1 MPAAAEINNRRKMTE
16 EQKQSILAASAN
28 WSREF
33 LLAKLR
39 EIFSPTPIEELLKIR
54 ISSSLLNDIDEVS
67 AVLKKDISLH
77 GELDSNEK
85 IAYARNLIKENRVT
99 LMSHSETLYSEVI
112 AEINEIKEDNKW
124 RKTQEGKLI
133 IAIEKWIASAYRSM
147 SDDMKGNILIGRN
160 ILDDDPCNI
169 IIGGYSE
176 KMTQSQIE
184 CFFMALKPPVR
195 PFFIIKHQ

>member
-16 EQKQSILAASAN
+16 EQKQSILATIAN

-54 ISSSLLNDIDEVS
+54 ISSYLLNDIDEVS

-77 GELDSNEK
+77 GELDNNEK
-85 IAYARNLIKENRVT
+85 IAYARNLIKENRVI
-99 LMSHSETLYSEVI
+99 LMSHSETLYSEI
-112 AEINEIKEDNKW
+112 IDEINEIKEDNRW
-124 RKTQEGKLI
+124 RKTQEGKQI

-147 SDDMKGNILIGRN
+147 PDDMKGHILIGRN

-169 IIGGYSE
+169 VIGGYSE
-176 KMTQSQIE
+176 MMTPSQIE
-184 CFFMALKPPVR
+184 CFFMALKPPVM
-195 PFFIIKHQ
+195 PFFIIKHP

>member
-1 MPAAAEINNRRKMTE
+1 MTE

-85 IAYARNLIKENRVT
+85 IAYARNLIEENRMR
-99 LMSHSETLYSEVI
+99 LMSHSETLYSEI
-112 AEINEIKEDNKW
+112 IDELKEIKEDNTW
-124 RKTQEGKLI
+124 RKSQKGKLI
-133 IAIEKWIASAYRSM
+133 IAIERWIASAYRSM
-147 SDDMKGNILIGRN
+147 PDDMRSNIIIGRN
-160 ILDDDPCNI
+160 ITDDDPCNI

-176 KMTQSQIE
+176 KMTPSQIE
-184 CFFMALKPPVR
+184 GFFMTLKPPVM
-195 PFFIIKHQ
+195 PFFILKVGSIN